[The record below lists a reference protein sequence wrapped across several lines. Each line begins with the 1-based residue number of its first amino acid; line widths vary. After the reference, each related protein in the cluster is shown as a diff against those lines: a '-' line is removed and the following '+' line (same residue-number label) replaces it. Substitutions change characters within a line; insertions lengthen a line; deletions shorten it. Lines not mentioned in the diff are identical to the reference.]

1 MQSEFKN
8 EILTCFGGAFLIMFM
23 IGIYFVY
30 LPWNMERLNISET
43 QLGVSICAFGFA
55 NLFAN
60 QFGARIMVPKIGTS
74 YTIIAGTIIFAYNPM
89 IIASVPNYFYFTLFF
104 IPIGIGAGLIFPVL
118 NSQMAIIEQK
128 TNKIL
133 IPFTQACFSA
143 GSLCGALGA
152 AFFIKLIPDPRI
164 TFFIVGTLFLF
175 YSLFFYFFGLKKN
188 YESDEKIEKFKLPE
202 NNTLIYGFLLMMNF
216 ATLGIIIDWSPIWLT
231 KDLGA
236 PLFLGG
242 LIIIFFNGGEIFA
255 RVSASNLI
263 KKFGDII
270 VGSYFSIIS
279 CTILFLSILTSN
291 LYIILF
297 GIIIFGFG
305 TANFVAVVLR
315 QAISETKES
324 ISLTVSNLLTLG
336 FAGFIFG
343 PAIVGYLAELVSLTF
358 NMYLLSVIWAFNGF
372 ALLYLINKNKL
383 KKKIYDII

>member
-1 MQSEFKN
+1 MKPEFRN
-8 EILTCFGGAFLIMFM
+8 EILTCFGGAFLVMFM

-30 LPWNMERLNISET
+30 LPWNMQRLNISET
-43 QLGVSICAFGFA
+43 QLGISICAFGFA

-60 QFGARIMVPKIGTS
+60 QLGARIIVPKIGTS
-74 YTIIAGTIIFAYNPM
+74 NTIIIGILVFSYLPM
-89 IIASVPNYFYFTLFF
+89 LIASVPNYFYFTLFF

-164 TFFIVGTLFLF
+164 TFLIVGTLFFIYSVCF
-175 YSLFFYFFGLKKN
+175 YYFGLNKK
-188 YESDEKIEKFKLPE
+188 YEIDEKIERFKLPE
-202 NNTLIYGFLLMMNF
+202 NNIFIYGFLLMINF

-255 RVSASNLI
+255 RVAASKLI
-263 KKFGDII
+263 NKFGDII

-315 QAISETKES
+315 QAISETNES

-343 PAIVGYLAELVSLTF
+343 PAIVGYLAELISLTF
-358 NMYLLSVIWAFNGF
+358 NMYLISIIWAFNGL
-372 ALLYLINKNKL
+372 ALFYLINKNKL
-383 KKKIYDII
+383 KDN

>member
-1 MQSEFKN
+1 MDRDFKK
-8 EILTCFGGAFLIMFM
+8 EILTCSGGAFLIMFM

-60 QFGARIMVPKIGTS
+60 QFGARIIVPKIGTS
-74 YTIIAGTIIFAYNPM
+74 NTIVLGTIIFCYLPM

-118 NSQMAIIEQK
+118 NAQIAIIEQK
-128 TNKIL
+128 TKKIL

-143 GSLCGALGA
+143 GSLCGALSA
-152 AFFIKLIPDPRI
+152 AVFIKLIPDPRI
-164 TFFIVGTLFLF
+164 TFLLVGTMFLI
-175 YSLFFYFFGLKKN
+175 YSIFFYFFGLDKKHEEN
-188 YESDEKIEKFKLPE
+188 QDVESFKLPE
-202 NNTLIYGFLLMMNF
+202 NNILIYGFLLMMNF
-216 ATLGIIIDWSPIWLT
+216 ATLGIIIDWSPVWLT

-255 RVSASNLI
+255 RVAASKLI
-263 KKFGDII
+263 TKFGDIV
-270 VGSYFSIIS
+270 VGSYFSMIS
-279 CTILFLSILTSN
+279 CTILFISILTTN
-291 LYIILF
+291 LYVILF

-324 ISLTVSNLLTLG
+324 VSLTVSNLLTLG

-343 PAIVGYLAELVSLTF
+343 PAIVGYLAEIISLTF
-358 NMYLLSVIWAFNGF
+358 NMYLLSVIWAFNGL

-383 KKKIYDII
+383 KEN

>member
-1 MQSEFKN
+1 MKSEFRN

-43 QLGVSICAFGFA
+43 QLGISICAFGFA

-60 QFGARIMVPKIGTS
+60 QFGARIIVPRIGTS
-74 YTIIAGTIIFAYNPM
+74 KTIIIGTLIFSYLPM

-164 TFFIVGTLFLF
+164 TFLIVGTLFF
-175 YSLFFYFFGLKKN
+175 IYSLCFYFFGLKIKHETDQKV
-188 YESDEKIEKFKLPE
+188 ESFKLPE
-202 NNTLIYGFLLMMNF
+202 NNILIYGFLLMMNF
-216 ATLGIIIDWSPIWLT
+216 ATLGIIIDWSPVWLT

-255 RVSASNLI
+255 RVAAGKLI
-263 KKFGDII
+263 NIFGDII

-279 CTILFLSILTSN
+279 CTILFLCILTSN
-291 LYIILF
+291 IYIILF
-297 GIIIFGFG
+297 GIITFGFG

-343 PAIVGYLAELVSLTF
+343 PAIVGYLAELISLTF
-358 NMYLLSVIWAFNGF
+358 NMYLLSVIWAFNGL

-383 KKKIYDII
+383 QKLNL

>member
-1 MQSEFKN
+1 MKSEFRN

-43 QLGVSICAFGFA
+43 QLGISICAFGFA

-60 QFGARIMVPKIGTS
+60 QLGARIIVPKIGTS
-74 YTIIAGTIIFAYNPM
+74 NTIIIGILVFSYLPM
-89 IIASVPNYFYFTLFF
+89 LIASVPNYFYFTLFF

-152 AFFIKLIPDPRI
+152 AFFMKLIPDPRI
-164 TFFIVGTLFLF
+164 TFLIVGTLFFIYSAYF
-175 YSLFFYFFGLKKN
+175 YYFGLNKK
-188 YESDEKIEKFKLPE
+188 YEIDEKIERFKLPE
-202 NNTLIYGFLLMMNF
+202 NNILIYSSLLMINF

-242 LIIIFFNGGEIFA
+242 LIIIFFNGGEILA
-255 RVSASNLI
+255 RVAASKLI
-263 KKFGDII
+263 NKFGDIT

-315 QAISETKES
+315 QAISETNES

-343 PAIVGYLAELVSLTF
+343 PAIVGYLAELISLTF
-358 NMYLLSVIWAFNGF
+358 NMYLLSIIWAFNGL
-372 ALLYLINKNKL
+372 ALFYLINKNKL
-383 KKKIYDII
+383 KDN